1 MPTRGTP
8 NTPMVSGNITGS
20 NICNDFCFLPFQS
33 SSKTQCL
40 SKGFI
45 FFPSLLILM
54 LGGLIAG
61 YKSGLDIYPDLDLV
75 VAVLAN
81 VNKAALTEQLSHYIL
96 DELLD
101 LPRTKDWLFDVS
113 PEETKTEYTMAEM
126 GLKGQFPKIE
136 NRPPAHALKE
146 YAGVY
151 THLAQGDIS
160 IVYNETEDALYF
172 KHPAFDS
179 KLEHYHFD
187 MFKVVLSI
195 FMNAWAVGVRFETGA
210 DGKVGSLT
218 LMEPG
223 NRETVFKRKGAPT
236 AAKEE

>member
-1 MPTRGTP
+1 
-8 NTPMVSGNITGS
+8 
-20 NICNDFCFLPFQS
+20 
-33 SSKTQCL
+33 
-40 SKGFI
+40 
-45 FFPSLLILM
+45 M
-54 LGGLIAG
+54 LGGLISG

-81 VNKAALTEQLSHYIL
+81 VNKASLTEQLSHYIL

-101 LPRTKDWLFDVS
+101 LPRTKDWLFGVS
-113 PEETKTEYTMAEM
+113 LEETEAEYTMAEM
-126 GLKGQFPKIE
+126 MLRGQFPEKIE
-136 NRPPAHALKE
+136 NRPPVHALKE

-151 THLAQGDIS
+151 THSAQGDIS

-179 KLEHYHFD
+179 KLEHYHFE
-187 MFKVVLSI
+187 MFKIVLTI

-210 DGKVGSLT
+210 DGKVGSLR

-223 NRETVFKRKGAPT
+223 NRETVFERKVAPT
-236 AAKEE
+236 TAKEE